1 MSRVIFAD
9 RVDAGRRLAAL
20 LARFAGRPE
29 VLVLALPRGGVP
41 LAYEVAMA
49 LHAALDVLVVR
60 PVHAPGRPSVHL
72 GAVASGGMRVI
83 EADVAAR
90 LNLSPDAIEVACAVE
105 AAEIARRERQYCGA
119 AFAAEVRQHTVIVV
133 DDGLAS
139 ATMAL
144 ALSVL
149 RKQRPARLVAATP
162 IALRGTSAAT
172 CARAD
177 ETTYVVT
184 AEREEDI
191 EVCYAQRDLP
201 GDEEVRE
208 LLLLA
213 SRAHAS
219 RVGPLRAQR

>member
-1 MSRVIFAD
+1 MSRAVFAD
-9 RVDAGRRLAAL
+9 HADAGRRLAAL

-41 LAYEVAMA
+41 VAYEVAMA
-49 LHAALDVLVVR
+49 LHAPLDVIVVR
-60 PVHAPGRPSVHL
+60 PLRAPARPGVFL
-72 GAVASGGMRVI
+72 GAVGSGGMRVV

-105 AAEIARRERQYCGA
+105 AAEIARRERQYRGA
-119 AFAAEVRQHTVIVV
+119 AFAAEVRRHTVIVV

-139 ATMAL
+139 ATMGL

-162 IALRGTSAAT
+162 IALRGTSAGW
-172 CARAD
+172 ARAD
-177 ETTYVVT
+177 ETACVVT
-184 AEREEDI
+184 TEREAD
-191 EVCYAQRDLP
+191 VQGCYAQTDLP
-201 GDEEVRE
+201 SDEEVRE

-219 RVGPLRAQR
+219 RVDHLRAPR